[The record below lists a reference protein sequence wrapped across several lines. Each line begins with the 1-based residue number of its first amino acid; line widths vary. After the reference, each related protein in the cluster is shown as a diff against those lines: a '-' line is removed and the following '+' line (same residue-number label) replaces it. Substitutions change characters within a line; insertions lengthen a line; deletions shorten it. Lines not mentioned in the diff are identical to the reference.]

1 MNTRAI
7 IDVSDL
13 WFSYDGTDGADGGT
27 SDVRH
32 PGQAVLQGLE
42 LEIPAGSIT
51 AILGPNGSGKTT
63 LLHLILGLLSP
74 GRGTIRLAGR
84 PQASYS
90 RREMG
95 RLMALVPQSEAI
107 TFNFSVLEYVLM
119 GRAPYLGPLEM
130 PRPTDRQVAA
140 AALEMTGAGA
150 LQDRPVSA
158 LSGGEHQL
166 IILARAL
173 AQEPRILLLDEPTSH
188 LDLGNQERILRILR
202 RLSAAGVTVVLTT
215 HDPNVAAAVADTVV
229 LMDRGKVFSAA
240 PAASALTAHN
250 LSAVYGVPVLV
261 LQAQDRL
268 IICLATFPKGTQQLP
283 GATGS
288 ALQTPPPANSMPPQL
303 SGR

>member
-13 WFSYDGTDGADGGT
+13 WFSYDGTDGADGYI
-27 SDVRH
+27 RH

-74 GRGTIRLAGR
+74 GRGTIWLAGR

-130 PRPTDRQVAA
+130 PRPADRQVAVE
-140 AALEMTGAGA
+140 ALEVVGAGT
-150 LQDRPVSA
+150 LRDRSVSA

-229 LMDRGKVFSAA
+229 LMKQGEVWSAA

-268 IICLATFPKGTQQLP
+268 IICLATFPQGTQQLP

-288 ALQTPPPANSMPPQL
+288 ALQTPPPANPMTPQL